1 MPYVELHAHSS
12 YSFLDGASLPE
23 ELAVR
28 AAELG
33 YPALALTDHD
43 GVYGSLEFAHAAKH
57 FGVRPITGA
66 ELTLADRSHVTVL
79 VETAK
84 GYANLCRLIT
94 AAHAHT
100 RPEGKETQ
108 PPADP
113 ALDQALLEELNE
125 GLVCLSGCARHGLAV
140 RNPNGAARLARA
152 FGRERFFVELQ
163 RPYERGDAR
172 RNAGL
177 RDLAASLG
185 VPTIVTGDVHAHH
198 LRRAALQDVLVAIR
212 HRSSLDGCE
221 AERRGNHECV
231 LLSPA
236 EMVERFPEDRAA
248 VARTVELAERLRF
261 DLTEELGYRYPDFSD
276 SPEPA
281 IVQLAH
287 VCKRTFEDRYPRGH
301 KLRREARARLDEELK
316 LIDEL
321 GLAGFFLLH
330 WDVLEL
336 ARECALE
343 VRGRDSPR
351 HALPPGRGR
360 GSSVGSLVCYL
371 TGLSHVDP
379 VGAELS
385 LGRFLNRELDSVP
398 DIDLDFPR
406 DIREKLIVAVTERY
420 GREHAALVASFSTY
434 RSRGAIRDVGKAL
447 GLPYA
452 ELERIARVSEGW
464 NAKRVA
470 EELQQLPDAD
480 RKLLSPRWRAFG
492 ELCHEIAGLPRHISQ
507 HPGGM
512 VISSRP
518 LVELVPVQPA
528 AMAGRQMCQWDKDS
542 CADAG
547 FLKIDLLGL
556 GMLSAVEDCVDQIAR
571 LQGKPIDLSR
581 IPLDDKAVYEEIQRA
596 DTIGDFQI
604 ESRAQ
609 MQSLL
614 RTRPENIDDLTV
626 QVALVRPG
634 PIQGKAVHPYIEHR
648 QRLREDPSFVPPV
661 DHPLLADCLRSTLG
675 VVVFQD
681 QVLEVAIA
689 LAGFS
694 VGEAEGLRRAMSRKR
709 SHDALEA
716 YRERFVEGALRKGVD
731 AETADMVYDKLV
743 GFSGFGFPKSH
754 AAAFG
759 LLAYQSAWLRHHY
772 PAEFLCALL
781 NAQPMG
787 FYPPATLVRD
797 GQRRGVETRPPDVNV
812 SAAKCAVEDG
822 AVRIGIDYV
831 NGIGED
837 RGGGCR
843 RGARAGANRSPS
855 VRDLAQRTQLSEHGL
870 ETLIVAGACDCFELP
885 RRQLLWQLGLV
896 PRSQSVPGSGGEEKQ
911 LALPLD
917 PTAATPELPEPT
929 VWERM
934 LADYRTTNLS
944 VGVHPH
950 GAPACA
956 SAGWRDLLA
965 RPRER
970 AGPRAGGDRGNG
982 CRTAAARDRE
992 RRRLHADR
1000 GRVRPGQPDRAAVGL
1015 RQAPSDRPRRAAHPR
1030 ARPLRTDRAQ
1040 PERPRPLARDTR
1052 AARAPDLAGVRS
1064 GRQPA
1069 RAPTTSATADSVGLR
1084 RLLIGSR
1091 CSIERPSCALRLK
1104 AVLTSATWVNAC
1116 GKLPSWRRVSG
1127 SHSSASRPRSLRRSR
1142 SRSKDLLG
1150 LVVPSLEREIVGEP
1164 EGAREERALAGRQP
1178 VDGPCLF
1185 VVRCTGRR
1193 ARRARGH
1200 ARSPRPCRPCAG
1212 RPPGGSRRAG
1222 SSAGSRPAASSRTT
1236 A

>member
-1 MPYVELHAHSS
+1 MTIELQPEFPHRTRKNERFSLEGSRPVSGSEPQSQSASRRPVPYVELHAHSS

-23 ELAVR
+23 ELAVQ

-43 GVYGSLEFAHAAKH
+43 GVYGSLEFAHAAKY
-57 FGVRPITGA
+57 FGVRAITGA
-66 ELTLADRSHVTVL
+66 ELTLADRSHVTLL
-79 VETAK
+79 VETPK

-94 AAHAHT
+94 ATHAHT
-100 RPEGKETQ
+100 RPPGRESQ
-108 PPADP
+108 PPGNP

-140 RNPNGAARLARA
+140 RNPNAAARLARV
-152 FGRERFFVELQ
+152 FGRDRFFVELQ
-163 RPYERGDAR
+163 RPYERGDCR
-172 RNAGL
+172 RNALL
-177 RDLAASLG
+177 RDLAESLG
-185 VPTIVTGDVHAHH
+185 VPTIATGDVHAHH
-198 LRRAALQDVLVAIR
+198 LRRAPLQDVLVAVR

-236 EMVERFPEDRAA
+236 EVVERFPDDRAA
-248 VARTVELAERLRF
+248 VARTVELADRLRF

-287 VCKRTFEDRYPRGH
+287 VCNRTFEDRYPAQH
-301 KLRREARARLDEELK
+301 KLRREARARLEEELK

-343 VRGRDSPR
+343 VRGHDSPR

-385 LGRFLNRELDSVP
+385 LGRFLNRELDAVP

-420 GREHAALVASFSTY
+420 GREHAALVASFATY

-452 ELERIARVSEGW
+452 ELERIARVSDGW

-470 EELQQLPDAD
+470 EELQLLPDAD
-480 RKLLSPRWRAFG
+480 RKLVSPRWRAFA
-492 ELCHEIAGLPRHISQ
+492 ELCNEIAGLPRHISQ

-581 IPLDDKAVYEEIQRA
+581 IPLDDKAVYDDIQRA

-614 RTRPENIDDLTV
+614 RTRPENLDDLTV

-648 QRLREDPSFVPPV
+648 QRLREDPAFVPPV

-716 YRERFVEGALRKGVD
+716 YRERFVEGSLQRGVD
-731 AETADMVYDKLV
+731 AETADKVYDKLV

-797 GQRRGVETRPPDVNV
+797 GQRRGVETRPPEVNI
-812 SAAKCAVEDG
+812 SAAKCTVEDG

-837 RGGGCR
+837 DAKAIVQERE
-843 RGARAGANRSPS
+843 RSGSFTS
-855 VRDLAQRTQLSEHGL
+855 VRELAQRTQLSDHGL
-870 ETLIVAGACDCFELP
+870 ETLIVAGACDCFGFP

-896 PRSQSVPGSGGEEKQ
+896 PRSQTVPGSGGEEKQ

-934 LADYRTTNLS
+934 LADYRTTNVS
-944 VGVHPH
+944 VGIHPLELLRAH
-950 GAPACA
+950 LPEGVLSSRELDCAPDRSQVAV
-956 SAGWRDLLA
+956 AGMAVARQRPATANGVVFMLIEDEFGPVNLIVPPSVYERHRAIVRGEPLILA
-965 RPRER
+965 RGRFER
-970 AGPRAGGDRGNG
+970 I
-982 CRTAAARDRE
+982 E
-992 RRRLHADR
+992 RNQNVL
-1000 GRVRPGQPDRAAVGL
+1000 VRSLETLG
-1015 RQAPSDRPRRAAHPR
+1015 
-1030 ARPLRTDRAQ
+1030 
-1040 PERPRPLARDTR
+1040 PLAREISQETE
-1052 AARAPDLAGVRS
+1052 
-1064 GRQPA
+1064 
-1069 RAPTTSATADSVGLR
+1069 VGA
-1084 RLLIGSR
+1084 S
-1091 CSIERPSCALRLK
+1091 
-1104 AVLTSATWVNAC
+1104 
-1116 GKLPSWRRVSG
+1116 LP
-1127 SHSSASRPRSLRRSR
+1127 
-1142 SRSKDLLG
+1142 
-1150 LVVPSLEREIVGEP
+1150 
-1164 EGAREERALAGRQP
+1164 GAHH
-1178 VDGPCLF
+1178 F
-1185 VVRCTGRR
+1185 
-1193 ARRARGH
+1193 GH
-1200 ARSPRPCRPCAG
+1200 R
-1212 RPPGGSRRAG
+1212 
-1222 SSAGSRPAASSRTT
+1222 
-1236 A
+1236 